1 MNRRSTAPGKRP
13 WFIPIQPIHSRKTPQ
28 AIGTFTTDN
37 GDHVSTAYDRLGRV
51 HSTTDQRGVTH
62 EFLYNTAG
70 RLKGD
75 VVDLSGELP
84 DQNVDDTITAIGTT
98 YDDLG
103 RVEFVSSLCGED
115 TNEDGLPDEVVNQV
129 KEEYNGWGQVAR
141 EYQAHDGVVDTGVNG
156 TPFVQYDYDDGYENP
171 SETSR
176 PAKYVRLQS
185 VTYPSADRV
194 IEYGYGDAQSTDI
207 NKVIDAVMSRLE
219 TIGNASEID
228 AAYTYLGAGTI
239 VKEDYVSAGTR
250 LNYLDTTGQPSRFD
264 RFGRIA
270 DQVWEQYDE
279 NGDVTDVLDHYHYE
293 YDPAGNR
300 ISKENVVS
308 KDQES
313 SVNLDETYNYDD
325 MDRLTSWSL
334 NGNQQKA
341 WNLDSLGNN
350 LTPTNGN
357 VFNAVNEQTSIADS
371 SVTPTYDAAG
381 NMITLST
388 GMTAKY
394 DAWNRMVEVKEGSVI
409 KQRNEYDGQN
419 RRIQI
424 FTEITGNGALGG
436 SATVEDE
443 YLAGQQ
449 VVETD
454 KTTDWTFTSGWHL
467 ATGGGTAAGGSQ
479 YLWSPR
485 YIDALILRDTLTTD
499 QSDIQLPQRIFYL
512 ADANY
517 NVTGLLKKNQTSDQW
532 QVVERYSYTPY
543 GQATVRYGNDG
554 TETEWTQ
561 KAGNLSSENN
571 TVLYTGR
578 TLDTLISLYYYRAR
592 FYDAVLERFI
602 NRDPAG
608 YVGGFNLYLYVNA
621 SPQISLDP
629 SGEIPCGGFKFD
641 SDITAVMT
649 KYTVFGQD
657 VFDPACSTFC
667 RVIARVK
674 LQSHIHKSFTTPC
687 PKECPTCKQHGFY
700 GRVWDFTFPLML
712 PSWLLTRLS
721 PLAPKGCSCYF
732 DVTMK
737 GSEGFFIGKCEK

>member
-1 MNRRSTAPGKRP
+1 MARIGGFRFSPDFDGA
-13 WFIPIQPIHSRKTPQ
+13 TP
-28 AIGTFTTDN
+28 
-37 GDHVSTAYDRLGRV
+37 
-51 HSTTDQRGVTH
+51 
-62 EFLYNTAG
+62 
-70 RLKGD
+70 
-75 VVDLSGELP
+75 
-84 DQNVDDTITAIGTT
+84 
-98 YDDLG
+98 
-103 RVEFVSSLCGED
+103 
-115 TNEDGLPDEVVNQV
+115 
-129 KEEYNGWGQVAR
+129 
-141 EYQAHDGVVDTGVNG
+141 
-156 TPFVQYDYDDGYENP
+156 
-171 SETSR
+171 
-176 PAKYVRLQS
+176 
-185 VTYPSADRV
+185 
-194 IEYGYGDAQSTDI
+194 
-207 NKVIDAVMSRLE
+207 
-219 TIGNASEID
+219 
-228 AAYTYLGAGTI
+228 
-239 VKEDYVSAGTR
+239 
-250 LNYLDTTGQPSRFD
+250 
-264 RFGRIA
+264 
-270 DQVWEQYDE
+270 
-279 NGDVTDVLDHYHYE
+279 
-293 YDPAGNR
+293 
-300 ISKENVVS
+300 
-308 KDQES
+308 
-313 SVNLDETYNYDD
+313 
-325 MDRLTSWSL
+325 
-334 NGNQQKA
+334 
-341 WNLDSLGNN
+341 
-350 LTPTNGN
+350 GN
-357 VFNAVNEQTSIADS
+357 VQ
-371 SVTPTYDAAG
+371 
-381 NMITLST
+381 
-388 GMTAKY
+388 
-394 DAWNRMVEVKEGSVI
+394 
-409 KQRNEYDGQN
+409 
-419 RRIQI
+419 
-424 FTEITGNGALGG
+424 
-436 SATVEDE
+436 DE
-443 YLAGQQ
+443 YCSGQQ
-449 VVETD
+449 IIESD
-454 KTTDWTFTSGWHL
+454 IRSGG
-467 ATGGGTAAGGSQ
+467 ARAGGYQ

-485 YIDALILRDTLTTD
+485 YIDAPILRDKLNASGTEIDDET
-499 QSDIQLPQRIFYL
+499 QRIFYL